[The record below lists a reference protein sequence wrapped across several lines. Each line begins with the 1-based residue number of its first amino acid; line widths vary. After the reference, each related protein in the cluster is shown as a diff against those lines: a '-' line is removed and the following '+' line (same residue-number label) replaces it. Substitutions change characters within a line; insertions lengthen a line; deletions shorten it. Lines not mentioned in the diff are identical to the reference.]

1 MSTPAYYRYLQKRYQ
16 WTPRMMPQ
24 IHWTILQRSLDK
36 FNVNDQRRLV
46 LFINEKLPL
55 RASKAH
61 PHQGSPLCPLCQ
73 REHETPTHI
82 LVCEHP
88 ECKRLFTNLK
98 ATLTAVAQKLRLHP
112 CILTAIWL
120 GLTSVHND
128 SPYPDI
134 SQELSIP
141 LWSPIQGQ
149 AQLGWTQLYQG
160 QISHYWAQAIDELH
174 PNLALSGEQVM
185 TQLLDLI
192 WNYILEL
199 WQTCNT
205 HLHHQADQLDL
216 PNYRQAIITLYKR
229 CHQLT
234 PNAQDALYRQ
244 PLDVILEQPT
254 PQLQTYAQWGLA
266 YFNRQLQA
274 AKTQACLNT
283 LDIRTFFGHQPQ
295 PPNDLQPP

>member
-1 MSTPAYYRYLQKRYQ
+1 M
-16 WTPRMMPQ
+16 
-24 IHWTILQRSLDK
+24 
-36 FNVNDQRRLV
+36 
-46 LFINEKLPL
+46 
-55 RASKAH
+55 
-61 PHQGSPLCPLCQ
+61 
-73 REHETPTHI
+73 
-82 LVCEHP
+82 
-88 ECKRLFTNLK
+88 NLK
-98 ATLTAVAQKLRLHP
+98 ATLTAAAQKLRLHP